1 MQGTRLLVLK
11 DTDEL
16 RQKQVKQATALKRL
30 RMC

>member
-1 MQGTRLLVLK
+1 MQGTRLLVFK

-16 RQKQVKQATALKRL
+16 RQKQGKQAKTLKRL